1 MTGMAITWNKDEIQV
16 IDEGDFE
23 KKVVDIIDGFF
34 QDIDEYSAVTVEWKT
49 EKRDHDCVYKV
60 SQEPLVHLDR
70 SRCFID
76 ITGQQKGGE
85 YKIDL
90 NPSSFEIETRST
102 GHKEDLTF
110 LQLRPEG
117 IAMDPEE
124 EEIFLNGIPEE
135 IKDKIVKKFP
145 TG

>member
-1 MTGMAITWNKDEIQV
+1 M
-16 IDEGDFE
+16 
-23 KKVVDIIDGFF
+23 
-34 QDIDEYSAVTVEWKT
+34 
-49 EKRDHDCVYKV
+49 YKV

-76 ITGQQKGGE
+76 IIGQQKGGE

-102 GHKEDLTF
+102 GHKEELTF

-117 IAMDPEE
+117 IAMDPKE

-135 IKDKIVKKFP
+135 IKDEIVKRFP